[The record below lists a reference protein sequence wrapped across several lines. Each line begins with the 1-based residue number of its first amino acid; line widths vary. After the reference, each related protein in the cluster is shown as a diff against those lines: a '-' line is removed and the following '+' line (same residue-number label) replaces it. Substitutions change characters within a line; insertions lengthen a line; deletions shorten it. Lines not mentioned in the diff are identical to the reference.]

1 MLTIIPDILDAAQL
15 KQVQKLLRESQ
26 FVEGRLSAG
35 QDARRVK
42 NNLELKTDAKQ
53 IEQLNQLVMGA
64 LVQHPIY
71 QAAALPTRI
80 ATPYYARYTS
90 GMSYGDHI
98 DDPIMGPPGSQ
109 YRSDI
114 SVTVFLNAADQ
125 YEGGELMIR
134 TSYGNQRI
142 KLNAGDAVFYPS
154 SSLHRVNEVTSGE
167 RLVAV
172 SWIQSMVRDPQQ
184 RELLFQLYQSRE
196 VLREEQP
203 DAEVTAQIDQVY
215 VNLVRMWSAL

>member
-1 MLTIIPDILDAAQL
+1 MLTIIPGILDTTQL
-15 KQVQKLLRESQ
+15 KQVRALLNESQ
-26 FVEGRLSAG
+26 FVDGRLSAG

-42 NNLELKTDAKQ
+42 NNQELEANSRHM
-53 IEQLNQLVMGA
+53 ERLNQLVMGT
-64 LVQHPIY
+64 LVQHPVY

-80 ATPYYARYTS
+80 ATPYYARYTA
-90 GMSYGDHI
+90 GMSYGDHV

-114 SVTVFLNAADQ
+114 SVTLFLNDADQ
-125 YEGGELMIR
+125 YDGGELMIR
-134 TSYGNQRI
+134 TSYGYQRV
-142 KLNAGDAVFYPS
+142 KLNAGDTVLYPS
-154 SSLHRVNEVTSGE
+154 SSLHRVNEVASGE

-196 VLREEQP
+196 TLRKDLP
-203 DAEVTAQIDQVY
+203 DAEVTSRIDQAY
-215 VNLVRMWSAL
+215 VNLVRMWSEI

>member
-1 MLTIIPDILDAAQL
+1 MLTIIPDILDATQL
-15 KQVQKLLRESQ
+15 KQVQTLLSESQ

-42 NNLELKTDAKQ
+42 NNQELKTDAKQ
-53 IEQLNQLVMGA
+53 IEQLNQLVMGT
-64 LVQHPIY
+64 LVQHPVY
-71 QAAALPTRI
+71 QAATLPSRI

-98 DDPIMGPPGSQ
+98 DDPIMGAPGSQ

-114 SVTVFLNAADQ
+114 SVTLFLNAADQ

-172 SWIQSMVRDPQQ
+172 SWIQSLVRDPQQ

-196 VLREEQP
+196 VLRKEQA
-203 DAEVTAQIDQVY
+203 DTEVTAQIDQVY
-215 VNLVRMWSAL
+215 VNLVRRWSEI